1 MEHEIAGQA
10 VKAAMDGALVGT
22 ADRKKEPMTGKKAL
36 KAMERVMNALFFI
49 CGMVAVAFVLLISIY
64 LIISGLPAIL
74 EIGPINFLFG
84 TRWYAST
91 GDFGIFAIILTS
103 FAGTAGA
110 ILVGVPIG
118 LMTAIFLS
126 KVAPPKFAAVVHAA
140 VELLAG
146 IPSVVYGLV
155 GMILLVPAIRVAFDL
170 PSGATLLAA
179 IIVLAVMILPS
190 IVSVSETALRAVPR
204 EYEEASLALG
214 ATHIETVFRVS
225 VPLPA
230 AASPP
235 PLCWASAGPSV
246 RPWPSLWWPGN
257 VANMPGLLTPVRFLT
272 TAIASEM
279 SYASVG
285 SLHRNALFSI
295 GLVLFLFIMLINV
308 FLNVFIKR
316 KKED

>member
-225 VPLPA
+225 VPA
-230 AASPP
+230 ARSGIATAIV
-235 PLCWASAGPSV
+235 LGIGRAIGETMAV
-246 RPWPSLWWPGN
+246 
-257 VANMPGLLTPVRFLT
+257 VMINMPGLLTPVRFLT

>member
-214 ATHIETVFRVS
+214 ATHIETVFRHGDLF
-225 VPLPA
+225 PGQ
-230 AASPP
+230 PP
-235 PLCWASAGPSV
+235 RRPQRRGHRRGAG
-246 RPWPSLWWPGN
+246 RGPG
-257 VANMPGLLTPVRFLT
+257 
-272 TAIASEM
+272 
-279 SYASVG
+279 
-285 SLHRNALFSI
+285 HR
-295 GLVLFLFIMLINV
+295 
-308 FLNVFIKR
+308 
-316 KKED
+316 